1 MMNHKKCVVYIVT
14 LFIAFLLIQPVS
26 ACTIFMATS
35 GNDVLTGNNEDWYTI
50 DSYIQFVPGYGG
62 AYGQVF
68 VGTSEWYAE
77 GGMNTMGL
85 FYDVAAIPEVEMNDH
100 PEKSTR
106 SDWPPVVMLETCA
119 DVSEAIQFF
128 NNSRFDTTIWYQF
141 LVADRNGDAAVFAP
155 GADGE
160 WHFILKGS
168 EEFLVVTNFNLEI
181 TPDYTGC
188 VRYNTA
194 TDMLED
200 MDSNL
205 TVEYFTAILET
216 VHNPEGGGIETI
228 YSNICDLVNGN
239 IYLFYSHNFDQLVR
253 FNLEEELEKGPHQ
266 YKISDL
272 FINEVTT
279 STSTTSQSG
288 TQPPVDSGL
297 IVTLS
302 ALVGGSII
310 GLVVIGIISR
320 RMQRNS
326 YP

>member
-1 MMNHKKCVVYIVT
+1 
-14 LFIAFLLIQPVS
+14 
-26 ACTIFMATS
+26 MATS

-239 IYLFYSHNFDQLVR
+239 IY
-253 FNLEEELEKGPHQ
+253 
-266 YKISDL
+266 
-272 FINEVTT
+272 EVTT

>member
-1 MMNHKKCVVYIVT
+1 MNQKNRVT
-14 LFIAFLLIQPVS
+14 LIVGTLLAFLFVQPAS

-35 GNDVLTGNNEDWYTI
+35 GDEVLAGNNEDWYTI
-50 DSYIQFVPGYGG
+50 NSYIQFVPGYGG
-62 AYGQVF
+62 AYGQVY

-85 FYDVAAIPEVEMNDH
+85 FYDVAAIPEIEMNDH
-100 PEKSTR
+100 LEKSTR

-119 DVSEAIQFF
+119 NVSEAIQFF

-181 TPDYTGC
+181 NADYTGG

-194 TDMLED
+194 TNMLED
-200 MDSNL
+200 MGSNL
-205 TVEYFTAILET
+205 TVEYFTTILDA
-216 VHNPEGGGIETI
+216 VHNPTGGGIETI
-228 YSNICDLVNGN
+228 YSNICDLVNGDV
-239 IYLFYSHNFDQLVR
+239 YLFYSHNYDRVLR
-253 FNLEEELEKGPHQ
+253 FNLEEELEQGAHL
-266 YKISDL
+266 YKIADL
-272 FINEVTT
+272 FPDIVT
-279 STSTTSQSG
+279 SSTTTT
-288 TQPPVDSGL
+288 TQPSPQSPDSSSL
-297 IVTLS
+297 IITLS
-302 ALVGGSII
+302 ALVGGSM
-310 GLVVIGIISR
+310 IGIITLGLISR
-320 RMQRNS
+320 RMQRKS